1 MEAGDAFGPIP
12 VADPAKFEFHQRFL
26 RAQPPR

>member
-1 MEAGDAFGPIP
+1 MELGDAFRPIP
-12 VADPAKFEFHQRFL
+12 VADPAKFDLLRRFL